1 MHPPAR
7 RRLREPGTSF
17 HVEKIPVNQIITT
30 EASEQPGTG
39 LAVALQQAMMLPD
52 QGVERLQ
59 KLWEMQK
66 DMQDREA
73 VREYAAAMQRAQAA
87 MPNIRKRGKNKQTNS
102 QYALL
107 EDINQQITP
116 IYTREGFSLSFGTVR
131 SELDGHVG
139 IVCDVLHSAGH
150 SRTYTYDAPIDD
162 VGIKGEKN
170 KTQTHGRGSAISYG
184 QRYLV
189 KMIFNLT
196 IGGED
201 DDGNAAGENEAQR
214 IARET
219 AQEWVQLANGLT
231 TLEDYTARKA
241 EVLRAYG
248 GKASN
253 LPAEV
258 REAFN
263 RAAAA
268 TKPKD

>member
-1 MHPPAR
+1 M
-7 RRLREPGTSF
+7 
-17 HVEKIPVNQIITT
+17 NQITT
-30 EASEQPGTG
+30 IEASDGQQATG
-39 LAVALQQAMMLPD
+39 LAAVLQQALMMPE
-52 QGVERLQ
+52 QGVDRLERM
-59 KLWEMQK
+59 WEMHK
-66 DMQDREA
+66 EMQDRDA

-87 MPNIRKRGKNKQTNS
+87 MPNIKKRGKNKQTNS

-131 SELDGHVG
+131 SELEGHVG

-184 QRYLV
+184 QRYLI

-201 DDGNAAGENEAQR
+201 DDGNAAGENEQQR
-214 IARET
+214 IAREV
-219 AQEWVQLANGLT
+219 AQEWVQVADGLQSY
-231 TLEDYTARKA
+231 EDYTKRKA
-241 EVLRAYG
+241 EVLQAYG
-248 GKASN
+248 GKPAN
-253 LPAEV
+253 LPPEV

>member
-1 MHPPAR
+1 M
-7 RRLREPGTSF
+7 
-17 HVEKIPVNQIITT
+17 NQITT
-30 EASEQPGTG
+30 IQPDAPQGTG
-39 LAVALQQAMMLPD
+39 LAVALQQAMLLPE

-66 DMQDREA
+66 EMQDRDA
-73 VREYAAAMQRAQAA
+73 VREYAAAMQRTQAA
-87 MPNIRKRGKNKQTNS
+87 MPNIKKRGKNKQTNS

-131 SELDGHVG
+131 SELEGHVG

-201 DDGNAAGENEAQR
+201 DDGNAAGESDAQR
-214 IARET
+214 IAREI
-219 AQEWVQLANGLT
+219 AQEWVQVAEAIKT
-231 TLEDYTARKA
+231 IEDYTARKA
-241 EVLRAYG
+241 EVLQAYG
-248 GKASN
+248 GKPSN
-253 LPAEV
+253 LPPEV
-258 REAFN
+258 RAAFN
-263 RAAAA
+263 RAAEA